1 MPAPS
6 TPPSAGEAAP
16 ARGVLQEQP
25 PFVVFATPCF
35 GAQVTVAFLRSMLK
49 LQQACAQHRIGFE
62 FIEISGA
69 PLVTYARNEL
79 VARFLDR
86 PHATHLMFIDADIA
100 FEPEQV
106 LRLLRFG
113 ADITAG
119 VYPRKMID
127 WSKVTRAVQ
136 SGRAPE
142 QAALHYV
149 VAWPDQGPLEVRN
162 GFARVRYVGAGFL
175 LMRRQVLT
183 RLCEAYPELRY
194 RRQHAEGSES
204 SPYCWGLFETMID
217 PKIEGYLSE
226 DAGFCRRWGELGG
239 EIWVD
244 TQSRLS
250 HIGLLAFSGDL
261 ASQLEPV
268 KGPGEAPKG

>member
-1 MPAPS
+1 VAASS
-6 TPPSAGEAAP
+6 TPPPADEAAAP
-16 ARGVLQEQP
+16 APPVLQGPP

-35 GAQVTVAFLRSMLK
+35 GGQVTVAFLRSMLK
-49 LQQACAQHRIGFE
+49 LQQACARYGIGFE
-62 FIEISGA
+62 FLEISGA
-69 PLVTYARNEL
+69 PIVTYARNEL
-79 VARFLDR
+79 VARCLDR

-106 LRLLRFG
+106 FRLLRFG
-113 ADITAG
+113 ADVTAG

-136 SGRAPE
+136 SGRSPE

-149 VAWPDQGPLEVRN
+149 VAWPDKGPLEVRN

-194 RRQHAEGSES
+194 RRQHPEGSES
-204 SPYCWGLFETMID
+204 NPYSWGLFETMID

-244 TQSRLS
+244 TQSRLA
-250 HIGLLAFSGDL
+250 HIGPLAFSGDL

-268 KGPGEAPKG
+268 KAPDDAKA